1 MHSFQYSSWYNTR
14 SYSST
19 SGGGSCFDFVGGF
32 LCLCVIILYCYVSWY
47 VLL

>member
-1 MHSFQYSSWYNTR
+1 MQSFRNSSCYNTR

-19 SGGGSCFDFVGGF
+19 SGGGSCFDFGGL
-32 LCLCVIILYCYVSWY
+32 LCLCVIILYYYVSWC